1 MTWRVPGANMRAM
14 LSLCGLLLILACG
27 NEDMIGPNQRG
38 IAIEGTSAWSGA
50 QYQVMV
56 QFGAEVEAPLR
67 VILDGEPLPVTRV
80 DGVTFTAQL
89 PMLVGDFPLR
99 VEGDDLGPF
108 DITLTL
114 HGFRSGEPGP
124 AVGGAIVAR
133 PVTGG
138 HVVLGSTFD
147 GAAEVSLATRQVLRT
162 WPLAMHSVRCAG
174 GIAPGPLEA
183 QVIVRGVS
191 GDGGSCE
198 YYRPR
203 IYNSAGLSTV
213 SDNGFGS
220 AQMGLSAIVGPYTM
234 VLGSQNQA
242 GEVARCAT
250 IGEPWADCESLAL
263 NVYSSLVGYAAHY
276 SARRMLPLARGT
288 SLYNLATGDVVAPL
302 PVEENPLYYKSAAFS
317 QSGDTLYAAAAVGGL
332 FGTQGKIF
340 ALASDDGQVLD
351 EIVIDDGV
359 PLAVAVD
366 DLGRQVLVV
375 VADLETER
383 VWLRVFSRRN
393 HQHLIDIPTDDP
405 LLEAAIAG
413 HYHHQLTLNAA
424 QRELTLVSTA
434 RVRYFQ
440 DTPIEPM
447 VIARWTIAMP

>member
-1 MTWRVPGANMRAM
+1 MDMK
-14 LSLCGLLLILACG
+14 GLVGQLAAKL
-27 NEDMIGPNQRG
+27 NVSEKQAEEAVDMVMGFVRDKFPDIGRQ
-38 IAIEGTSAWSGA
+38 
-50 QYQVMV
+50 
-56 QFGAEVEAPLR
+56 
-67 VILDGEPLPVTRV
+67 LDG
-80 DGVTFTAQL
+80 
-89 PMLVGDFPLR
+89 LVAKIDR
-99 VEGDDLGPF
+99 EGD
-108 DITLTL
+108 
-114 HGFRSGEPGP
+114 
-124 AVGGAIVAR
+124 
-133 PVTGG
+133 
-138 HVVLGSTFD
+138 
-147 GAAEVSLATRQVLRT
+147 
-162 WPLAMHSVRCAG
+162 
-174 GIAPGPLEA
+174 
-183 QVIVRGVS
+183 
-191 GDGGSCE
+191 
-198 YYRPR
+198 
-203 IYNSAGLSTV
+203 GLDV
-213 SDNGFGS
+213 DD
-220 AQMGLSAIVGPYTM
+220 VK
-234 VLGSQNQA
+234 
-242 GEVARCAT
+242 
-250 IGEPWADCESLAL
+250 DAL
-263 NVYSSLVGYAAHY
+263 
-276 SARRMLPLARGT
+276 
-288 SLYNLATGDVVAPL
+288 
-302 PVEENPLYYKSAAFS
+302 
-317 QSGDTLYAAAAVGGL
+317 GGL